1 MAEQLKN
8 YHKTIPKA
16 SAMKG
21 IYSLVRNCLSAL
33 VIVLLLLS
41 VMTGLFG
48 QAASKQ
54 QRLTVARVIYE
65 GGGDWYS
72 NPSSLPNLLEE
83 IRSSTGIAVEK
94 EEIQLSLKSPELF
107 NYPYLYI
114 NGHGNISFDEQE
126 VARLRTFLDQGGFLH
141 ADDNYGMDE
150 SFRREMK
157 KVYPEADFVELP
169 FDFPIYHSVFEFPDG
184 LPKVHEHDGG
194 APRGLGLFSNGRLVV
209 FYSLNTD
216 LGDGWED
223 RQVHDDPEGVRM
235 QALRMGVNIF
245 VYAIGMI

>member
-1 MAEQLKN
+1 MLALAL
-8 YHKTIPKA
+8 I
-16 SAMKG
+16 
-21 IYSLVRNCLSAL
+21 LVAPTGSPAQQD
-33 VIVLLLLS
+33 S
-41 VMTGLFG
+41 VE
-48 QAASKQ
+48 K
-54 QRLTVARVIYE
+54 RLTIARVIYE

-83 IRSSTGIAVEK
+83 IRTATGLPVDG
-94 EEIQLSLKSPELF
+94 EEVQLSLKSPELF

-126 VARLRTFLDQGGFLH
+126 VRRLRKYLDEGGFLH

-157 KVYPEADFVELP
+157 KVYPEADFIELP
-169 FDFPIYHSVFEFPDG
+169 FDFPIYHSVFDFPG
-184 LPKVHEHDGG
+184 GMPKVHEHDGG
-194 APRGLGLFSNGRLVV
+194 PPQGLGLFSNGRLVV

-223 RQVHDDPEGVRM
+223 RKVHDDPEEIRQ

-245 VYAIGMI
+245 VYAIGSI

>member
-1 MAEQLKN
+1 MAGKCRL
-8 YHKTIPKA
+8 TI
-16 SAMKG
+16 SAFFLLLC
-21 IYSLVRNCLSAL
+21 SLVSLY
-33 VIVLLLLS
+33 
-41 VMTGLFG
+41 G
-48 QAASKQ
+48 QDVGKDL
-54 QRLTVARVIYE
+54 RLTVARVIYE

-72 NPSSLPNLLEE
+72 NPSSLPNLLEK
-83 IRSSTGIAVEK
+83 IRRSTGLPVEK

-126 VARLRTFLDQGGFLH
+126 VVRLRTFLDQGGFLH

-157 KVYPEADFVELP
+157 KVYPDAEFVELP
-169 FDFPIYHSVFEFPDG
+169 FEFPIYHSVFEFPEG

-194 APRGLGLFSNGRLVV
+194 PPRGLGLFSKGRLVG

-223 RQVHDDPEGVRM
+223 QPVHDDPDQVRI